1 MYMLMPNFIEEKSSI
16 TIKFLKAKMK
26 EYELLQSEINI
37 LMREAMYE
45 VASPVSIEIHTS

>member
-1 MYMLMPNFIEEKSSI
+1 
-16 TIKFLKAKMK
+16 MK

-37 LMREAMYE
+37 LMREAKSE